1 MKSINRFKN
10 IYFRKKISSTS
21 GFTITELLV
30 SSTISLLVLTAGF
43 TLVRLTLDLN
53 KSDETALKLSGKID
67 NALDFV
73 VDEINSSKRVLTNI
87 SQQPGS
93 CKKPPGEFVIGLSLP
108 DQALDV
114 SAYQKTNKNNSQFL
128 RTQLNCPIIYTLVKN
143 NNYSGKSGYSYKLM
157 RRGPAINEK
166 GYYVATK
173 VNDTLVADRI
183 RYSPKYPMSCS
194 PGWTKRIIKG
204 IITCTDK
211 YRKSAEIGIS
221 AETTKNYDKYNLL
234 SKTSGGFSQIQ
245 DGELIG
251 SSSTFGGDG
260 SACKDAD
267 DCDIFGTPIENK
279 KITFFLDVSGSM
291 ACPRV
296 WYCRRY
302 IQDGDKYIQGM
313 TRIEAAKKQ
322 LIKGI
327 NSLKTCTN
335 DSDPNCVKFNVVA
348 FSSYP
353 KYLFTKG
360 PKPLTL
366 ARKSSAIYWLNSTR
380 ANGGTS
386 PWTGLNQAM
395 QSQDVGQII
404 LISDGEVSNQGRC
417 FWNNKNMRYTDC
429 YTQYNNDTR
438 TNTATGKVNIST
450 ISIGSNF
457 CNQHSKWL
465 GELAVGNGGTCTPIK

>member
-1 MKSINRFKN
+1 
-10 IYFRKKISSTS
+10 
-21 GFTITELLV
+21 
-30 SSTISLLVLTAGF
+30 
-43 TLVRLTLDLN
+43 
-53 KSDETALKLSGKID
+53 
-67 NALDFV
+67 
-73 VDEINSSKRVLTNI
+73 
-87 SQQPGS
+87 
-93 CKKPPGEFVIGLSLP
+93 
-108 DQALDV
+108 
-114 SAYQKTNKNNSQFL
+114 
-128 RTQLNCPIIYTLVKN
+128 
-143 NNYSGKSGYSYKLM
+143 
-157 RRGPAINEK
+157 
-166 GYYVATK
+166 
-173 VNDTLVADRI
+173 
-183 RYSPKYPMSCS
+183 
-194 PGWTKRIIKG
+194 
-204 IITCTDK
+204 
-211 YRKSAEIGIS
+211 
-221 AETTKNYDKYNLL
+221 
-234 SKTSGGFSQIQ
+234 
-245 DGELIG
+245 
-251 SSSTFGGDG
+251 
-260 SACKDAD
+260 
-267 DCDIFGTPIENK
+267 
-279 KITFFLDVSGSM
+279 
-291 ACPRV
+291 
-296 WYCRRY
+296 
-302 IQDGDKYIQGM
+302 
-313 TRIEAAKKQ
+313 
-322 LIKGI
+322 I